1 MIDVLFF
8 EVLDNGSAG
17 ICRAVFLSA
26 AQHIWLIEVLDN
38 GSAGICR
45 AVFLSA
51 AQHIWLRV

>member
-26 AQHIWLIEVLDN
+26 AQHIWL
-38 GSAGICR
+38 
-45 AVFLSA
+45 
-51 AQHIWLRV
+51 RV